1 MLSSLC
7 PYSTLTLYDGNI
19 GSSSSLELTTSNS
32 SLADNGW
39 DNRASSAVV
48 SGGCQWILYDEADFA
63 ENISSPVSPSL
74 IGPGSYPWSYW
85 TTFGLPNN
93 ALSAVRCLPAVGTPA
108 IALFR
113 HHHYFGVMQVLNSS
127 NPNLALINFDNLVSS
142 LVITGG
148 VWELYSEANYTGSI
162 VTLGPGLYPTPFFLT
177 PIVNDNLRSVRLT
190 VFGKENNTTNWQVH
204 VNIQYIYSLHM
215 LGY

>member
-74 IGPGSYPWSYW
+74 IGPGSYPWS
-85 TTFGLPNN
+85 
-93 ALSAVRCLPAVGTPA
+93 
-108 IALFR
+108 
-113 HHHYFGVMQVLNSS
+113 
-127 NPNLALINFDNLVSS
+127 
-142 LVITGG
+142 
-148 VWELYSEANYTGSI
+148 
-162 VTLGPGLYPTPFFLT
+162 
-177 PIVNDNLRSVRLT
+177 
-190 VFGKENNTTNWQVH
+190 
-204 VNIQYIYSLHM
+204 
-215 LGY
+215 